1 MRAFLRHEKHL
12 EKIPKCIWRV
22 HEYPSYKR
30 EGIVRGGIDLYTYK
44 IPFHY
49 S

>member
-1 MRAFLRHEKHL
+1 MRSFFEGIKALRETKSL
-12 EKIPKCIWRV
+12 SVFIWRV

-30 EGIVRGGIDLYTYK
+30 GGIDVYTYK